1 MESLPVE
8 VIGNI
13 LSRFKA
19 ARDVVIASRR
29 KWREACRYHLRALS
43 FDFSNWFDL
52 ATRFSSP
59 RPSSRPM
66 ASTAGGFVAGT
77 YCDHEVEPSYQKFPC
92 LRLLS
97 LSHVSLSALDWS
109 LLLLICPRIE
119 SLALINADIAMSDTQ
134 VTMESIST
142 SLKDHVEVLSLD
154 KLVVEADNLQKLR
167 LRNRF
172 MVWVAGLLERC
183 PNLKKLVIYV
193 SASRANL
200 EEEYE
205 MIANMHTAVIPL
217 MRKHN
222 QIFLTLFY
230 L

>member
-43 FDFSNWFDL
+43 FDFSNWVR
-52 ATRFSSP
+52 TRKNINILE
-59 RPSSRPM
+59 RCGRQRL
-66 ASTAGGFVAGT
+66 
-77 YCDHEVEPSYQKFPC
+77 EV
-92 LRLLS
+92 LS
-97 LSHVSLSALDWS
+97 LAHTVITRSSQVTRS
-109 LLLLICPRIE
+109 
-119 SLALINADIAMSDTQ
+119 SLASDTQ